1 MGNYRG
7 GEEPRQLTGHS
18 SHYSN
23 MPLGFSAEACWASPH
38 TLLSHKQRHASP
50 FLKTQTITDRCFL
63 ANRSSLGQFQGQ
75 KRVCRLYSELNMMRS
90 HICFCG
96 ICGGENQ
103 VSEHTARCGR
113 LTRRRWSV
121 QAGEVRRSAEGGGA
135 GGVGWGGVGWGGC
148 ELGSSARCGLGTL
161 RGLSE
166 TKQPLGYNFYFSIVA
181 VFCFLENPFFKW

>member
-135 GGVGWGGVGWGGC
+135 GGVGWGGGAVN
-148 ELGSSARCGLGTL
+148 LAAVLVVDSVHSVDSQRLNNLSVITFIVPLLLFSA
-161 RGLSE
+161 
-166 TKQPLGYNFYFSIVA
+166 F
-181 VFCFLENPFFKW
+181 